1 MTKIYLNHW
10 LKLVKD
16 TPNDME
22 LGKKIRNMAPR
33 DNLDF
38 FKEKNRPYIYERNPD
53 TGEIFRRKLGDY
65 SSPREL
71 IFNSTKKNK
80 NNNNNK
86 KDNSMSMM
94 SLYDY
99 LGHAAG
105 SDLGQKVAT
114 AARQAGVKGEMRE
127 VSNPVYKGPVML
139 WPRAFLDLYFKGGL
153 NEGTT
158 GKQLLK
164 G

>member
-1 MTKIYLNHW
+1 MKYQQLNHW
-10 LKLVKD
+10 LRIPMDEIVKD

-22 LGKKIRNMAPR
+22 LG
-33 DNLDF
+33 
-38 FKEKNRPYIYERNPD
+38 EKVRQIY
-53 TGEIFRRKLGDY
+53 
-65 SSPREL
+65 
-71 IFNSTKKNK
+71 
-80 NNNNNK
+80 NNK

-105 SDLGQKVAT
+105 SELGQKVAQ
-114 AARQAGVKGEMRE
+114 AAAKSQVKHEMRE
-127 VSNPVYKGPVML
+127 IANNVYKGKVML
-139 WPRAFLDLYFKGGL
+139 YPKAFLDLYFRNGL
-153 NEGTT
+153 TEGTS

>member
-1 MTKIYLNHW
+1 MNSKTLH
-10 LKLVKD
+10 KLVKD
-16 TPNDME
+16 IPNDME
-22 LGKKIRNMAPR
+22 LGKKVRTIAW
-33 DNLDF
+33 
-38 FKEKNRPYIYERNPD
+38 KEISEQIVKDKNQPYIYERNPD

-71 IFNSTKKNK
+71 IHLIPQKRIKTTIITKKE
-80 NNNNNK
+80 
-86 KDNSMSMM
+86 NSMSKV

-105 SDLGQKVAT
+105 SELGQKVAT
-114 AARQAGVKGEMRE
+114 AARQAGVRGEMRE
-127 VSNPVYKGPVML
+127 VANPKYTGPVML

>member
-1 MTKIYLNHW
+1 MT
-10 LKLVKD
+10 
-16 TPNDME
+16 
-22 LGKKIRNMAPR
+22 
-33 DNLDF
+33 
-38 FKEKNRPYIYERNPD
+38 YIYERNPD
-53 TGEIFRRKLGDY
+53 TNETFKRKPGSSKREKIEITTIK
-65 SSPREL
+65 
-71 IFNSTKKNK
+71 TKI
-80 NNNNNK
+80 
-86 KDNSMSMM
+86 DNSMSKV

-105 SDLGQKVAT
+105 SELGQQVAT
-114 AARQAGVKGEMRE
+114 AARKAGVKGEMRE